1 MKSKGRISVNVE
13 ETKLNQHYQL
23 RSTITQKEQPVLL
36 SPILLEPPTIKL
48 GQRGLKAARGKLSTS
63 YEIAQPFSS
72 FSWHKMLTFAYVMIA
87 NIDFVSL
94 NFGFFIFEIGNM
106 TLAVPE
112 IVDANQKLVTCVQ
125 TAYH

>member
-36 SPILLEPPTIKL
+36 SPILLEPTIKL

-87 NIDFVSL
+87 NIDFVSQFRFL
-94 NFGFFIFEIGNM
+94 HF
-106 TLAVPE
+106 
-112 IVDANQKLVTCVQ
+112 
-125 TAYH
+125 